1 MRNRKRLAVVMPAL
15 TLFCALLIGLAGC
28 GSAAASAASSDAASG
43 GAGSGSGN
51 DRTPEITVSASASV
65 SLVPDKAT
73 VTFGVSTQARTAEEA
88 QNQNTE
94 AVNAVIETLT
104 GRGIEERSIRTVNYS
119 IYPQYDYSANGD
131 QRIIGYNVNTSMSV
145 QDQDI
150 DELGELLAACVAAG
164 INNVDSVQLLC
175 SGYDEA
181 YQEALSQAVEASRG
195 KAEAL
200 AQAAGR
206 SLGGV
211 ITITEGWQDSSARYV
226 AAEEAAAYGANASMD
241 AGPSIQPGET
251 EIRANVTVTYAMN

>member
-1 MRNRKRLAVVMPAL
+1 MRNRKSLTAVVPVLA
-15 TLFCALLIGLAGC
+15 LFCALLTGLAGC
-28 GSAAASAASSDAASG
+28 GPAAANAASSDAASG
-43 GAGSGSGN
+43 GAGN

-206 SLGGV
+206 TLGGV

>member
-1 MRNRKRLAVVMPAL
+1 MRNRKPLTAVVLVLA
-15 TLFCALLIGLAGC
+15 LFCALLTGLAGC
-28 GSAAASAASSDAASG
+28 GPAAANAASSDAASG
-43 GAGSGSGN
+43 GAGN

-181 YQEALSQAVEASRG
+181 YQEALSQAVESSRG

>member
-1 MRNRKRLAVVMPAL
+1 MRNRKPLTAVVPVLA
-15 TLFCALLIGLAGC
+15 LFCALLTGLAGC
-28 GSAAASAASSDAASG
+28 GPAAANAASSDAASG
-43 GAGSGSGN
+43 GAGN

-181 YQEALSQAVEASRG
+181 YHEALSQAVEASRG